1 MVLFWLQKDFMN
13 VFGSQELVGKVG
25 SDIEEGK
32 CSWLAVVA
40 LQRMNP
46 AQKKLMEKHYGK
58 PGEESVETVR
68 DLYIQLGLPATYSA
82 YEDESYKMINTHIQ
96 QLSKGLPH
104 QLFLTLLDN
113 QFKN

>member
-1 MVLFWLQKDFMN
+1 MN
-13 VFGSQELVGKVG
+13 VFGNQVMAGKIG

-40 LQRMNP
+40 LQRMTP
-46 AQKKLMEKHYGK
+46 SQKKLMEKHYGK
-58 PGEESVETVR
+58 PGEDSIETVR
-68 DLYIQLGLPATYSA
+68 DLYIRLGLPATYAA

-96 QLSKGLPH
+96 QISKGLPH

-113 QFKN
+113 QFNN

>member
-1 MVLFWLQKDFMN
+1 MN
-13 VFGSQELVGKVG
+13 VFGNQEMVGKLG

-46 AQKKLMEKHYGK
+46 SQKKIMEKYYGR
-58 PGEESVETVR
+58 PGEESIAAIK
-68 DLYIQLGLPATYSA
+68 DLYIKLGLPATYSA
-82 YEDESYKMINTHIQ
+82 YEDESYKMINTHIHQ
-96 QLSKGLPH
+96 ISKGLPH

-113 QFKN
+113 QFNQ

>member
-1 MVLFWLQKDFMN
+1 MN

-40 LQRMNP
+40 LQRMSP
-46 AQKKLMEKHYGK
+46 SQRKIMEKYYGK
-58 PGEESVETVR
+58 PGEESIEVIK
-68 DLYIQLGLPATYSA
+68 DLYIELGLPTTYSA

-96 QLSKGLPH
+96 QISKGLPH
-104 QLFLTLLDN
+104 QLFLSLLDH
-113 QFKN
+113 QFNP